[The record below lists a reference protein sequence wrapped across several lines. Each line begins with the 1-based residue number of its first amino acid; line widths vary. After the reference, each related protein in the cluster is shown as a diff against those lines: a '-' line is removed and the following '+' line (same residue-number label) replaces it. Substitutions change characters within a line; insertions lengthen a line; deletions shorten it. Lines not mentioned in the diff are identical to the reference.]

1 MKMGL
6 ALIFV
11 GLAGILWASSGVAV
25 QDFFSHSEKS
35 PMELTNIRMCIAGL
49 ILIIMAARRK
59 SFRLS
64 VKKLND
70 SPKLWFDV
78 TIYRRISI
86 EKGLSVNICRL
97 SGDFMGEFGR
107 SGLDFDNNGGSEEKF
122 LVIGKKIE

>member
-1 MKMGL
+1 
-6 ALIFV
+6 
-11 GLAGILWASSGVAV
+11 
-25 QDFFSHSEKS
+25 
-35 PMELTNIRMCIAGL
+35 
-49 ILIIMAARRK
+49 MAARRK